1 MKSQEIIPSHT
12 YMHVRAHACTHT
24 HTHTH
29 TPYVNIA
36 QNSYGA
42 LIWKMKEAMEKFQ
55 LQSWQ
60 V

>member
-12 YMHVRAHACTHT
+12 SMCVWACA
-24 HTHTH
+24 HTH
-29 TPYVNIA
+29 TPYVNTA

-42 LIWKMKEAMEKFQ
+42 LIWKMNEAMEKFQ